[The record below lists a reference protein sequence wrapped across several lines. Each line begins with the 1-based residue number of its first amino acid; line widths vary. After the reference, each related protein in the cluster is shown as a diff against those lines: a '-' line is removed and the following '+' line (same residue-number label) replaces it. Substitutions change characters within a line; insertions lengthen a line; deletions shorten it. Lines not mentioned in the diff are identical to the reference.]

1 MGEGSGGGERDARR
15 RALNRMA
22 KARLVAMCRRGIAR
36 PDGGRTIV
44 EGAYPLS
51 RWTREEILNVILD
64 VEFPSIEAG
73 E

>member
-1 MGEGSGGGERDARR
+1 
-15 RALNRMA
+15 MA